1 MSGLTVYGDSCGVCG
16 REEEEEENRER
27 DRERETSA
35 INQVL
40 VVYRERY
47 IMSEA
52 IKQVLSPPEI
62 IILEPFSPFCVLFIP
77 TTH

>member
-1 MSGLTVYGDSCGVCG
+1 MVIVVVCAVEKKKKKKTE
-16 REEEEEENRER
+16 RE
-27 DRERETSA
+27 RERETSA